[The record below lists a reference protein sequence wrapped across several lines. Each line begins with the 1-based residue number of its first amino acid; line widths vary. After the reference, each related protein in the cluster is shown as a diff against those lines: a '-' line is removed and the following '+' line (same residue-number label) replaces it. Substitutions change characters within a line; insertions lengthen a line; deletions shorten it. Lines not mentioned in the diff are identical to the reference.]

1 MVSVTIAP
9 RRAAVWRLRP
19 SILARRAA
27 SSSRWRASAARLVR
41 ACLSGQAVRRRGGS
55 AAGPDRPAGPPALAK
70 NGRQRTQQ
78 VGQPPGRDNA
88 DPVGP
93 QQAPGDAG
101 AVNGDHGSDL
111 DVGDAEDLVGL
122 VSLPQR
128 LVQGR
133 DQQVA
138 AVPDHPV
145 AVHS

>member
-1 MVSVTIAP
+1 
-9 RRAAVWRLRP
+9 
-19 SILARRAA
+19 
-27 SSSRWRASAARLVR
+27 
-41 ACLSGQAVRRRGGS
+41 
-55 AAGPDRPAGPPALAK
+55 
-70 NGRQRTQQ
+70 
-78 VGQPPGRDNA
+78 
-88 DPVGP
+88 
-93 QQAPGDAG
+93 
-101 AVNGDHGSDL
+101 VNGDHGSDL